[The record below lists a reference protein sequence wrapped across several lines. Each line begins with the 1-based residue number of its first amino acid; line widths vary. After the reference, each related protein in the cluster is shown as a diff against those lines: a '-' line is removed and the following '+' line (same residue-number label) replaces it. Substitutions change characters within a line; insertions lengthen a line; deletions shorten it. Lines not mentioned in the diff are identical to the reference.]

1 MIKQTKYILPFA
13 YFFVI
18 ISKFNRKIWCELF
31 FSCIIFFCTISQV
44 FAQINIKPRFEHLSI
59 QQGLSQSSVL
69 TMLQDRKGFLWVGT
83 ADGLNRYDGYKFKQY
98 RQNSTDTTSIGN
110 NYINALAEDA
120 QGIIWVGTRG
130 GLYAF
135 DWKTESFTLYTMEQ
149 NIDTN
154 HILSLQID
162 SQQNIWIGTI
172 IGMYKLNR
180 KDFKIEKKFPQ
191 PYTTPSEPGY
201 QFVGVMS
208 FDNKG
213 EYLWL
218 GTEHGLFRYDT
229 KHDTYFHYLH
239 KEGVSTSIAD
249 DKISALYPD
258 EQGNMWVGTY
268 GGMVCRWN
276 KTSNDFLNLRP
287 NKKEQPYGSSRVKT
301 FFKTQ
306 KGIFWIGTQ
315 ATGLFCLQ
323 NINGEFTFKNYV
335 KNVEEQQTLTDNDV
349 ISLLE
354 DSNGILW
361 VGTFGGGL
369 HKFDTKQILFNH
381 YRYEKEN
388 SQDIMLGGVRAICE
402 DTKGNV
408 WIGTTSQ
415 GVWKFSNKDHQFHRY
430 TYTDKIDNKITS
442 NRINAVFEDADG
454 VVWVGTGEG
463 GLLKTVSKTQSGVEL
478 EEFFSFTTIIE
489 KIEGEKNKDL
499 LSIETVYVISEDNKK
514 NLWVGTKTGLLKINP
529 ERTKITKYT
538 SFFKDK
544 EYQTAGTAVRA
555 IFCDNNNDK
564 IWVGTFD
571 NGIAVFDTKTESF
584 TELLRQNGCKNCL
597 NYNAISS
604 IYIDNYN
611 TVWIGTFGGGLN
623 KLDLKTK
630 KFTYITENEGLINNV
645 IYGILED
652 GAGNLWL
659 STNRGIT
666 RYNILSQH
674 ILNYSL
680 ADGLQS
686 DEFNANAYHKGK
698 TGVFYFG
705 GINGLTSFKPDS
717 LQSAIRWYPVVLT
730 DFQLFNESVKPSNNG
745 VLQRSITEAKQINLS
760 YKDYVFSIQFA
771 AINLSTPHRV
781 RYAYKLE
788 GFDNDWIYTN
798 ADQRIATYSNIPAGT
813 YTFIVKATN
822 SDGAWMDKPAN
833 IKIVIK
839 PPFWNTTAFKILVV
853 GVIAMIL
860 LGVYQYRVR
869 SLTKRQQEL
878 EAEVQFRTAEITQQ
892 KEEILQQR
900 DTISS
905 QFEQLEE
912 MLSKLQQSEKDLAEL
927 NASKDKF
934 FSILAHDL
942 KSPLNSLGGF
952 SSLLANFAD
961 EMSKEEIK
969 SIAKDLEKNLKNST
983 KYLENLLTWAR
994 SQMNSIEF
1002 KPDNLHLAT
1011 KIETSYEL
1019 LLQQAITKQITI
1031 TKNIDIDFY
1040 VFADRN
1046 QLQTILTNLIANAIK
1061 FTPENGHV
1069 VVRAKSESATH
1080 LRIEVSDT
1088 GVGMSAEVVE
1098 KIFKIDIKHSTKGTA
1113 GESGTGLG
1121 LLLCKEFVV
1130 KNGGEIGVISQE
1142 DIGTTFY
1149 FTLLK
1154 ATV

>member
-1 MIKQTKYILPFA
+1 MIKQNSNILPLLSFYSHA
-13 YFFVI
+13 TRLRITFWVAVSFICAVQFFFTQSIV
-18 ISKFNRKIWCELF
+18 
-31 FSCIIFFCTISQV
+31 
-44 FAQINIKPRFEHLSI
+44 AQNTVEIRFEYLSL
-59 QQGLSQSSVL
+59 QQGLSQSSVI
-69 TMLQDRKGFLWVGT
+69 TMLQDKKGFLWVGT

-98 RQNSTDTTSIGN
+98 RKNSIDTTSIGN

-135 DWKTESFTLYTMEQ
+135 DWATEGFKKYPIAT
-149 NIDTN
+149 NIDAN

-162 SQQNIWIGTI
+162 AQQNIWVGTI
-172 IGMYKLNR
+172 IGMYKINHS
-180 KDFKIEKKFPQ
+180 DFKVEKKFPQ
-191 PYTTPSEPGY
+191 NYASLTEPGY
-201 QFVGVMS
+201 QLINTLS

-218 GTEHGLFRYDT
+218 GTEYGLFRYDT
-229 KHDTYFHYLH
+229 KHDTYLQYLH
-239 KEGVSTSIAD
+239 KDTDLTSIAD
-249 DKISALYPD
+249 HRISALYPD

-276 KTSNDFLNLRP
+276 KTTNDFLNLKP
-287 NKKEQPYGSSRVKT
+287 SSKIQPYGSSRVKAFAKTRKGT
-301 FFKTQ
+301 F
-306 KGIFWIGTQ
+306 WVGTQ
-315 ATGLFCLQ
+315 ATGLFSLQ
-323 NINGEFTFKNYV
+323 NINGEFTFTNYTKNI
-335 KNVEEQQTLTDNDV
+335 EEQQSLTDNDV

-354 DSNGILW
+354 DNNGILW

-381 YRYEKEN
+381 YQYQKEN
-388 SQDIMLGGVRAICE
+388 SQDVTLGGVRSICE
-402 DTKGNV
+402 DMKGNV
-408 WIGTTSQ
+408 WIGSANQ
-415 GVWKFSNKDHQFHRY
+415 GLWKFSNKEHQFYRY
-430 TYTDKIDNKITS
+430 TYADNTPNQITS
-442 NRINAVFEDADG
+442 NRINAVFEDHEG
-454 VVWVGTGEG
+454 VIWVGTGEG
-463 GLLKTVSKTQSGVEL
+463 GLLKRVTKNQTSEGKDEFVNFSKHIETLQS
-478 EEFFSFTTIIE
+478 
-489 KIEGEKNKDL
+489 KKNEDL
-499 LSIETVYVISEDNKK
+499 LPNETVYVITEDKNH
-514 NLWVGTKTGLLKINP
+514 NLWVGTRTGLLKIDP
-529 ERTKITKYT
+529 SRTTVTKYT

-544 EYQTAGTAVRA
+544 AYQTGGSAVRA
-555 IFCDNNNDK
+555 VFCDGNDK
-564 IWVGTFD
+564 IWTGTFD
-571 NGIAVFDTKTESF
+571 NGIAVLDTKTETFSSF
-584 TELLRQNGCKNCL
+584 TYQDYCNNCL
-597 NYNAISS
+597 NYNAVSS
-604 IYIDNYN
+604 IYIDAYN

-623 KLDLKTK
+623 KFDLKTK
-630 KFTYITENEGLINNV
+630 KFSYITENEGLVNNV
-645 IYGILED
+645 VYGILED

-659 STNRGIT
+659 STNRGLT

-680 ADGLQS
+680 SDGLQS
-686 DEFNANAYHKGK
+686 DEFNANAYHKGR

-717 LQSAIRWYPVVLT
+717 LQSAVRWYPVVLT
-730 DFQLFNESVKPSNNG
+730 DFQLFNKSVKPSPNG
-745 VLQRSITEAKQINLS
+745 VLQKSITEAKQINLT
-760 YKDYVFSIQFA
+760 YKDYVFSLQFA

-788 GFDNDWIYTN
+788 GFDNEWIYTN
-798 ADQRIATYSNIPAGT
+798 ADQRTATYSNIPAGT

-822 SDGAWMDKPAN
+822 SDGAWMDKPAS
-833 IKIVIK
+833 ITIVVK
-839 PPFWNTTAFKILVV
+839 PPFWNTTAFKIISI
-853 GVIAMIL
+853 GVFCIFL
-860 LGVYQYRVR
+860 LGIYQYRVR
-869 SLTKRQQEL
+869 SLTKRQEEL
-878 EAEVQFRTAEITQQ
+878 ETEVRFRTAEITQQ

-905 QFEQLEE
+905 QLGQLED
-912 MLSKLQQSEKDLAEL
+912 MFDKLQQSEKDLAEL

-1002 KPDNLHLAT
+1002 KPEKLNLAT
-1011 KIETSYEL
+1011 KVETSCEL
-1019 LLQQAITKQITI
+1019 LAQQAITKHINIVRQI
-1031 TKNIDIDFY
+1031 DADFH

-1061 FTPENGHV
+1061 FTPENGQV
-1069 VVRAKSESATH
+1069 TITAKAESPTH
-1080 LRIEVSDT
+1080 LRIEVADT
-1088 GVGMSAEVVE
+1088 GVGMSTEVVD

-1121 LLLCKEFVV
+1121 LLLCKEFVM
-1130 KNGGEIGVISQE
+1130 KNGGEIGVTSQE
-1142 DIGTTFY
+1142 DVGTTFY
-1149 FTLLK
+1149 FTLPK
-1154 ATV
+1154 AKIA